1 MARQKFEQLHYQYFN
16 GTQPTTIVLIHGAF
30 CDSDDWDLVVSYFP
44 NHHLL
49 IPDNPGHGL
58 TAKLESLPFSVDLA
72 AQKIANLITTHAK
85 HGKAHVVG
93 HSLGAHIAIR
103 IATKYPGVV
112 DTALVSGYEVYPGLS
127 GPALPYMLW
136 TMNKFNDA
144 MPRPLVRLAMNGTDL
159 RRGKPNPFSLYQQ
172 IAAESTNIW
181 PERWPA
187 RTLVI
192 AAGLGG
198 WLIPSADHPE
208 DAKKLAA
215 IGVKGNAPKLFAD
228 TVVAWSEG
236 KDLHPNFVAL

>member
-16 GTQPTTIVLIHGAF
+16 GTQPTTVVLIHGAF
-30 CDSDDWDLVVSYFP
+30 CDSNDWDLVVPYFP

-72 AQKIANLITTHAK
+72 AQKIANLIITHGK
-85 HGKAHVVG
+85 NGKAHVVG
-93 HSLGAHIAIR
+93 HSLGAQ
-103 IATKYPGVV
+103 KYPGVV
-112 DTALVSGYEVYPGLS
+112 GTALVSGYEVYPGLS

-136 TMNKFNDA
+136 TMTKFNDA
-144 MPRPLVRLAMNGTDL
+144 VPRPLVRLAMNGTDL

-172 IAAESTNIW
+172 IAAENTSIW
-181 PERWPA
+181 PEPWPA

-215 IGVKGNAPKLFAD
+215 IGVKGNARTRAVTHRGMRHPWPRQAPKLFAD
-228 TVVAWSEG
+228 TIVA
-236 KDLHPNFVAL
+236 